1 MMGIA
6 FIGAVSGHFDR
17 VTEGASEEAV
27 LKKIRQ
33 QIAKKFGAKG
43 GPVVE
48 GNMAVIQRR
57 TRGDARG
64 RLQRPR
70 IQGG

>member
-1 MMGIA
+1 M
-6 FIGAVSGHFDR
+6 
-17 VTEGASEEAV
+17 

-48 GNMAVIQRR
+48 GNMAVIHDGLKATQKVEYNEFGSRSPKWAPSAPA
-57 TRGDARG
+57 TA
-64 RLQRPR
+64 PC
-70 IQGG
+70 